1 MVNAT
6 NVIIDCDAGVDD
18 ALALYLFLVA
28 HKHRKLRIEAV
39 TCVYGNTDVNN
50 VASNVLRVLELF
62 DNYNIPVH
70 MGAYS
75 PLTSNKEYSRKKE
88 DQFYGSDGFGD
99 ILKQPDLTK
108 LRFSHAVYA
117 LHKYTSDN
125 KGNISIVCLG
135 PLTNIALAINLYRDF
150 KQNMKDLYIMGGSLT
165 GQGDIKHITLNFYS
179 DPESAS
185 LVLDNVTKP
194 IYLLPWETC
203 LKSRISYDWRVNIL
217 GKVNTPFI
225 QMLNRVEDI
234 CQLIR
239 KGRKIGRSLDAQHY
253 VISDAILAGI
263 VIRPDMAR
271 NICACYADV
280 ELHGS
285 KTRGQ
290 IVIDRGSMKKNVHL
304 IENFDSETL
313 KQLLLFAVNPDQKDK
328 SVLYS
333 QDPTNKKILNE
344 DKNAFK

>member
-99 ILKQPDLTK
+99 I
-108 LRFSHAVYA
+108 
-117 LHKYTSDN
+117 
-125 KGNISIVCLG
+125 
-135 PLTNIALAINLYRDF
+135 
-150 KQNMKDLYIMGGSLT
+150 
-165 GQGDIKHITLNFYS
+165 
-179 DPESAS
+179 
-185 LVLDNVTKP
+185 
-194 IYLLPWETC
+194 
-203 LKSRISYDWRVNIL
+203 DWRVNIL